1 MCARASL
8 ISGGGWLINPV
19 MVTLKQIAA
28 ELGVSHTLVS
38 CVASGRMGNTRVS
51 EATKQAIL
59 ARIEEVGFRPNR
71 LALALKGGN
80 KGYVG
85 VFLHKHGT
93 YGSEMNEHFISA
105 ISDSLTERG
114 LGLWLRFFTSEQQ
127 FLDACSNRLL
137 KEIDGLVVAGIPHP
151 ELDDQLRALQA
162 KGFPI
167 VCAFAGWEEALD
179 IPNVYV
185 DAERQGWLAAKHL
198 AEVGCRRIARIHCHE
213 SRQRGFLAGLR
224 EAGVEP
230 VSALMIQ
237 ASGYGYDNGLENI
250 DALMRSGESFD
261 GISADSDAL
270 AAAVVHYLLRTGRSR
285 ESWPK
290 IVGIDDSPIARHCA
304 VPLTS
309 VSSEISERARCVV
322 KTLFESIDGQ
332 KVGSTLIE
340 PRLVVRESTDISL
353 APPYF
358 IG

>member
-1 MCARASL
+1 
-8 ISGGGWLINPV
+8 

-59 ARIEEVGFRPNR
+59 ARIEEVGFQPNR
-71 LALALKGGN
+71 LALALKGGH

-105 ISDSLTERG
+105 ISDSLAERG

-151 ELDDQLRALQA
+151 ELHDKLRALQT
-162 KGFPI
+162 KGFPV
-167 VCAFAGWEEALD
+167 VCAFAAWEDALD
-179 IPNVYV
+179 LPNVYV

-198 AEVGCRRIARIHCHE
+198 TDIGCRRIARIHCHQA
-213 SRQRGFLAGLR
+213 RQRGFLAGLR

-230 VSALMIQ
+230 VTALMIH
-237 ASGYGYDNGLENI
+237 AGDFGYDNGLKSI
-250 DALMRSGESFD
+250 DALVRSGEAFD
-261 GISADSDAL
+261 GISTDSDAL
-270 AAAVVHYLLRTGRSR
+270 AAAVVHYLLRTGRPR

-290 IVGIDDSPIARHCA
+290 IVGNDDSPIAQHCA

-309 VSSEISERARCVV
+309 VASEISERARCVV
-322 KTLFESIDGQ
+322 KTLFDCIDGQ
-332 KVGSTLIE
+332 KVTSTLIA
-340 PRLVVRESTDISL
+340 PHLVVRESTDASL
-353 APPYF
+353 ASPYL
-358 IG
+358 GG

>member
-1 MCARASL
+1 
-8 ISGGGWLINPV
+8 

-51 EATKQAIL
+51 EATRQAIL
-59 ARIEEVGFRPNR
+59 ARIEEVGFQPNR
-71 LALALKGGN
+71 LALALKGGH

-105 ISDSLTERG
+105 ISDSLAERG
-114 LGLWLRFFTSEQQ
+114 LGLWLRFFTGQQ
-127 FLDACSNRLL
+127 EFLDACSNRLL
-137 KEIDGLVVAGIPHP
+137 KEVDGLVVAGIAHP
-151 ELDDQLRALQA
+151 ELHDKLRTLQT

-167 VCAFAGWEEALD
+167 VCAFAGWAGELD

-185 DAERQGWLAAKHL
+185 DAERQGWLAANHL
-198 AEVGCRRIARIHCHE
+198 TEIGCRRIARIHCHE
-213 SRQRGFLAGLR
+213 SRQRGFLSGLR

-230 VSALMIQ
+230 VPALMIP
-237 ASGYGYDNGLENI
+237 SGDFGYNDGLRCI
-250 DALMRSGESFD
+250 DALVRSGEPFD

-270 AAAVVHYLLRTGRSR
+270 AAASVHYLLRNGRPR
-285 ESWPK
+285 ETWPK
-290 IVGIDDSPIARHCA
+290 IVGVDDSPIAKHCA

-322 KTLFESIDGQ
+322 KTLFERIDGQ
-332 KVGSTLIE
+332 KVGSTLIV
-340 PRLVVRESTDISL
+340 PQLVVRESTNASL
-353 APPYF
+353 CAPYF
-358 IG
+358 VS